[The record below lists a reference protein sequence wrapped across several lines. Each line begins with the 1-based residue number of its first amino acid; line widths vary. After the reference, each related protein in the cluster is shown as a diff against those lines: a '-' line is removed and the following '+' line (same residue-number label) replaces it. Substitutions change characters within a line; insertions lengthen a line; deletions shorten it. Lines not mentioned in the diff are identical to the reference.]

1 MADSYA
7 QGYTVSQFSDSVID
21 LQTNTFCCGGTADTR
36 KLVRFFKNT
45 PGVYQ
50 NQKVIFNSPD
60 LDLSY
65 FYQEVTSTRV
75 DSIQVAAGATAEIA
89 LNAKFLFILVVW
101 PTNAVSSSKI
111 VELGLPGQASVIGDA
126 IPGTIGGSG
135 ITNYIVIKDLF
146 VTNSVVPYTNPM
158 LINNATS
165 PYDITV
171 YVMQAY

>member
-1 MADSYA
+1 MADSYV
-7 QGYTVSQFSDSVID
+7 QGYNVSQFSTSTID
-21 LQTNTFCCGGTADTR
+21 LQTNTFCCGSTADMR

-75 DSIQVAAGATAEIA
+75 DSIQIAAGATAEIQ
-89 LNAKFLFILVVW
+89 LNAKFLFLLVVW
-101 PTNAVSSSKI
+101 PTNAVASSKI
-111 VELGLPGQASVIGDA
+111 LEIGLPPQAGVIGDM
-126 IPGTIGGSG
+126 IPGSIGVAGV
-135 ITNYIVIKDLF
+135 TNYLF
-146 VTNSVVPYTNPM
+146 VKDIFITNSVIPYTLP
-158 LINNATS
+158 LFLNNATS

-171 YVMQAY
+171 YVMQAF